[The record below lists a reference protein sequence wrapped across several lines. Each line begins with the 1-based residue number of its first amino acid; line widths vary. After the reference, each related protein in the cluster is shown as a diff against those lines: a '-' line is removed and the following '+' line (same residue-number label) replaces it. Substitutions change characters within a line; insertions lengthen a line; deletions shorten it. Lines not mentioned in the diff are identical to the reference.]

1 MSKIFSIQAER
12 KSSKTL
18 YEKTIILKGDITAIY
33 IEHEHR
39 NTGASVLMLKK
50 SQRECHR
57 SIILDFLLNMKSI
70 FQFSLF

>member
-18 YEKTIILKGDITAIY
+18 YEKTIILKGDITATY

-50 SQRECHR
+50 S
-57 SIILDFLLNMKSI
+57 
-70 FQFSLF
+70 